1 MAKQIKA
8 KRIYGI
14 KEITYDEKNSR
25 NSILACIPIVCIYFV
40 FFEKEDL
47 FVKYHAVLYTI
58 ITLLL
63 LSPFD
68 IVNFCA
74 VMIILYGFI
83 RVPKGKIVNIPGL
96 SQLVLK
102 IMSLI
107 E

>member
-8 KRIYGI
+8 KRIYKI
-14 KEITYDEKNSR
+14 KDINYNNENSR
-25 NSILACIPIVCIYFV
+25 NSILSCIPLICIYFV

-47 FVKYHAVLYTI
+47 FVRYHAILYTI
-58 ITLLL
+58 VTLCI

-68 IVNFCA
+68 IISFLG
-74 VMIILYGFI
+74 VMLVFYGFLRI
-83 RVPKGKIVNIPGL
+83 PKGKIVNIPGL

>member
-8 KRIYGI
+8 KRIYKL
-14 KEITYDEKNSR
+14 KEIIYDDRNSR
-25 NSILACIPIVCIYFV
+25 NSILACVPIICIYFV

-58 ITLLL
+58 ITLLI

-68 IVNFCA
+68 IISFCG
-74 VMIILYGFI
+74 VILVLYGFT
-83 RVPKGKIVNIPGL
+83 RVPRGKVVNIPGL